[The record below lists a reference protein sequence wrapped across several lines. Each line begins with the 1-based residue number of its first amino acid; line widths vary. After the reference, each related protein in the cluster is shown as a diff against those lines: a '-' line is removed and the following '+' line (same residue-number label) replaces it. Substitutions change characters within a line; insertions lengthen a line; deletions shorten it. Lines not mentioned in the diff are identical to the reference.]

1 MSNPV
6 THFPPLKGGGRDHVR
21 RPNGKVKAMAI
32 PDKVNKL
39 VNEFDKQRLLNL
51 FLTKFYGSHRAGKKR
66 DFLKELYGQGAANNE
81 SYNNTH
87 DRAFRLMV
95 DALIDEDYPICS
107 TSSNGYWYAS
117 SLNDGE
123 ASVAE
128 GMSRAQ
134 AIRERAQKLEENLVK
149 NYGGQMEMGI

>member
-1 MSNPV
+1 
-6 THFPPLKGGGRDHVR
+6 
-21 RPNGKVKAMAI
+21 MAI
-32 PDKVNKL
+32 PDKVKTL

-51 FLTKFYGSHRAGKKR
+51 FLTQFYGNIKAGKKR

-95 DALIDEDYPICS
+95 DALIDEGYPICS
-107 TSSNGYWYAS
+107 SSGDGYWYAS
-117 SLNDGE
+117 SLRDGE

-134 AIRERAQKLEENLVK
+134 AIRERAQKLEKNLTTHF
-149 NYGGQMEMGI
+149 GGQMEMPI